1 MLVRITR
8 VLTTAL
14 LAGALLA
21 ACSSKKGQLIERTIP
36 APSLGENVFQ
46 EPTEQPAVV
55 YLPPSYASTDK
66 RYPVIY
72 LLPGFKTDV
81 KAFVDGTY
89 QGYSLQA
96 SMDSL
101 INKRAVAEMIVVVAN
116 GRSFLGGS
124 FYVNSP
130 ITGNW
135 EDFIVQDVV
144 RYVDENYKTIA
155 RADARGI
162 TGHSMGGTGALN
174 IAMRHPDVF
183 CAVYAM
189 SPGLFDR
196 TGMGAQGMFAPSG
209 MVNPTVDKIK
219 TLAAMSREQAHQ
231 DFVEFIRGLYA
242 SGSIQAEE
250 WAFAFA
256 YGAAFS
262 PDRRSN
268 APYLLYPY
276 ATGAGGGISVNMTA
290 FSNYDAGYGSSEIKI
305 KEYRD
310 NLLKLD
316 AIAIDVGLADHFR
329 WIPDGCR
336 YFKKGLDEAGVTN
349 ELITFRGGHSDR
361 LRERIEK
368 HMLPFF
374 SKVLSTE

>member
-1 MLVRITR
+1 MLGRITR

-46 EPTEQPAVV
+46 EPTEQPVVV

-72 LLPGFKTDV
+72 LLPGFRTDV
-81 KAFVDGTY
+81 KAFINGTY

-101 INKRAVAEMIVVVAN
+101 INKRAVTEMIVVVAN
-116 GRSFLGGS
+116 GRNFLGGS
-124 FYVNSP
+124 FYANSP

-196 TGMGAQGMFAPSG
+196 TGMRAQGMSAPSA
-209 MVNPTVDKIK
+209 MVNPTVDKSRA
-219 TLAAMSREQAHQ
+219 LAAMPREQAHQ

-250 WAFAFA
+250 WAFSFA

-276 ATGAGGGISVNMTA
+276 ATGTGGGISVNMTA
-290 FSNYDAGYGSSEIKI
+290 FTNYDAGYGSSEIKI

-316 AIAIDVGLADHFR
+316 AIAIDVGLADRFR
-329 WIPDGCR
+329 WIPDGCK

-349 ELITFRGGHSDR
+349 ELITFNGGHSDR

-368 HMLPFF
+368 HMVPFF
-374 SKVLSTE
+374 SKVLASE